1 MIELSPSDFLP
12 FDDFIYF
19 QHQMDTK
26 YHALPKAELDLI
38 QPIRR
43 EKAQEIWEYAYEYLA
58 ELSQYLFADT
68 SELLTSSSLYEWIRH
83 IDMNNVGWSVGRDI
97 GQQSLLTLNSQ
108 DDQVVI
114 VLWAP
119 EEAVAVPWHIFYT
132 YWDDF
137 CRIGLEDVGVL
148 SVSEEWYL
156 LYYHEDQ
163 MVFGR
168 PRLPLLDK
176 VARKSLVEQTK
187 PLIHQEEVLRLL
199 LANEKLAA
207 IKLYH
212 QETGVGYKK
221 AMEAVNKLL
230 AELNHDSK

>member
-12 FDDFIYF
+12 FDSLIHFH
-19 QHQMDTK
+19 HQMDTK
-26 YHALPKAELDLI
+26 YHALPKAERDLI
-38 QPIRR
+38 QPLKR

-68 SELLTSSSLYEWIRH
+68 SEPLTSSSLYEWIRH
-83 IDMNNVGWSVGRDI
+83 IDMNNIGWSVGRDV
-97 GQQSLLTLNSQ
+97 GQQSLQTLNSL
-108 DDQVVI
+108 DDQKVI
-114 VLWAP
+114 VLWTP

-148 SVSEEWYL
+148 PVSEEWYL

-176 VARKSLVEQTK
+176 AARKSLIEQTN

-230 AELNHDSK
+230 AELNDNPG